1 MATDTFLTVDEQ
13 HIPLGQAL
21 GYLQASGKLS
31 TFVRSI
37 LRQHVLEQQ
46 LQARDDLKISPTTV
60 KQAIFDFQREHELLE
75 PKQFEQWLTQNGKN
89 YEIFDQ
95 EITQTIKLE
104 KLITEVTEPK
114 LHKYFINNKLFLD
127 RVVLSRLVV
136 DDQELAEELKSQ
148 LEEGARF
155 EQLAREYSLSNDR
168 IVNGMVGVVSRG
180 QLPDA
185 FRAAIDTTSPE
196 DILGPL
202 EIEGK
207 WCLFRVEQFI
217 PASLAD
223 EQLKQTLRNDIFEDW
238 LAEKLQSRQVQLHIA
253 A

>member
-1 MATDTFLTVDEQ
+1 MGTNTFLTVDEQ
-13 HIPLGQAL
+13 HIPLSQAL

-31 TFVRSI
+31 TFVGSI

-46 LQARDDLKISPTTV
+46 LRARDDLKISPTTI
-60 KQAIFDFQREHELLE
+60 KQAILDFQREHELLPE
-75 PKQFEQWLTQNGKN
+75 QFEQWLTQNGKN
-89 YEIFDQ
+89 YETFDQ
-95 EITQTIKLE
+95 EITQTVKL
-104 KLITEVTEPK
+104 KNLMTEVTEPQ
-114 LHKYFINNKLFLD
+114 LHKYFINQKLFLD

-155 EQLAREYSLSNDR
+155 EQLAREYSLSDDR
-168 IVNGMVGVVSRG
+168 IVNGMVGVISRG

-185 FRAAIDTTSPE
+185 FRATIDTASPE

-223 EQLKQTLRNDIFEDW
+223 EQLKQTLRNEIFEDW
-238 LAEKLQSRQVQLHIA
+238 LTEKLQSRQVQLHIA